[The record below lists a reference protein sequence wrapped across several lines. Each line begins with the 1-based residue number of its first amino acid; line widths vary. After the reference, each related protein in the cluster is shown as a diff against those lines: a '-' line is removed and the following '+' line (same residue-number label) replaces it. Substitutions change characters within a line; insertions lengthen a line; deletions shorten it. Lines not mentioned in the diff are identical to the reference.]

1 MLSRERAMRIRGLAL
16 AAAALCVALP
26 AQLRAQPRPNPVTIS
41 EPAIEELPEVEGTGL
56 CAASALSPPGDVEEH
71 FYVAGVSDDPSEL
84 DKRVAYIDKV
94 NAFMEEFKDTRL
106 EYVVRT
112 LLDLS
117 NNNTTNS
124 DPNSTPLSFGDYT
137 EVMSPTCKEGGC
149 DFPWNSH
156 GTDQPFGSRLRG
168 FLRVPAELA
177 GLPVH
182 IGFYADDAVSL
193 SFFDKVD
200 GMQPVMIRPPALGL
214 PTYRVTN
221 TVTFEKP
228 GLYPL
233 EILYAELWEHAAL
246 EMSFFVGE
254 FDDFEL
260 GARVEGSTNLKEAN
274 FTLFQP
280 AQFYQTLSGSP
291 SFPDI
296 EQCQQCVRAFAGR
309 PGNAQCD
316 SGYYCNEAALCAPC
330 DTAYF
335 CGEECSPCAGD
346 TPFCINTNGNRE
358 CGQCRNNADCR
369 DGFSCDPETHVCNEC
384 NEDPDCPR
392 GEICVEHSCTPCNTP
407 DRCAGNSCNCC
418 PNGING
424 TQMDCAAVE
433 PGGIE
438 MCVECLTD
446 AQCPDGKRC
455 HTPTGHCVDTIPENA
470 QPNCCGEGCVDCML
484 PEDPNDP
491 QTPPVP
497 FCLPGPVGT
506 ACAACRNDMD
516 CAEGQY
522 CLSGECKEC
531 VKDRRCGL
539 RCDSCGEDTPFC
551 LGQFAENAVCVRC
564 TSDEQCAGTT
574 CNPETHE
581 CDPGCMASCG
591 EATPYCDGVKC
602 VECYAD
608 TQCPCGNTCD
618 LATNTC
624 DISCKSNVDCLGN
637 EHCRWTD
644 EADAKECALG
654 PMPDNVA
661 CGGTL
666 AEICSVSVVG
676 QKGPNPRAAALLTL
690 AMLALLER
698 QRRRRSGG
706 AS

>member
-1 MLSRERAMRIRGLAL
+1 MHIRGLAL

-26 AQLRAQPRPNPVTIS
+26 ATLRAQLRPEPVTIS
-41 EPAIEELPEVEGTGL
+41 EPAIQALPEVEGTGL
-56 CAASALSPPGDVEEH
+56 CAASALSSRNEAESH
-71 FYVAGVSDDPSEL
+71 FYVPGVDPEVIDMTERLPFIEKLNDFIDDRKE
-84 DKRVAYIDKV
+84 
-94 NAFMEEFKDTRL
+94 TRL
-106 EYVVRT
+106 EYVIRT
-112 LLDLS
+112 LLDFS
-117 NNNTTNS
+117 NNNTNNA
-124 DPNSTPLSFGDYT
+124 DPMAGGPLSFGDFT
-137 EVMSPTCKEGGC
+137 GVMAPMCSKEGGC

-168 FLRVPAELA
+168 FLRVPAELE
-177 GLPVH
+177 GRPVH

-193 SFFDKVD
+193 SFFDRVT
-200 GMQPVMIRPPALGL
+200 GMKPVIVRPPFVGL

-221 TVTFEKP
+221 AVTFEKA
-228 GLYPL
+228 GLYPF
-233 EILYAELWEHAAL
+233 EVLYAELWEHAAL
-246 EMSFFVGE
+246 EMSFLVGE

-260 GARVEGSTNLKEAN
+260 GARETGSVNLKDVG
-274 FTLFQP
+274 FTLFEP

-296 EQCQQCVRAFAGR
+296 DQCQQCSRAFAGL

-316 SGYYCNEAALCAPC
+316 TGYYCNEAALCAPC
-330 DTAYF
+330 DTAYY
-335 CGEECSPCAGD
+335 CGESCSRCEGEAQ
-346 TPFCINTNGNRE
+346 FCIDVNGNRQ
-358 CGQCRNNADCR
+358 CAQCRTSADCEG
-369 DGFSCDPETHVCNEC
+369 GFVCDPETHEC
-384 NEDPDCPR
+384 KEEYECETDADCLR
-392 GEICVEHSCTPCNTP
+392 GKICVERTCVVCDTA

-433 PGGIE
+433 PGGDP
-438 MCVECLTD
+438 MCVECLED
-446 AQCPDGKRC
+446 AQCPAGKRC
-455 HTPTGHCVDTIPENA
+455 HTPTGHCVDAIPENA
-470 QPNCCGEGCVDCML
+470 QPNCCGEGCVDCAH

-491 QTPPVP
+491 QTPPVD
-497 FCLPGPVGT
+497 FCLPGPIGT

-539 RCDSCGEDTPFC
+539 RCDSCGDDTPFC
-551 LGQFAENAVCVRC
+551 FGQFAETATCVRC

-574 CNPETHE
+574 CNPETHTCE
-581 CDPGCMASCG
+581 PGCLATCG
-591 EATPYCDGVKC
+591 EDTPFCDGEKC

-624 DISCKSNVDCLGN
+624 DVSCKSNVDCLGN

-676 QKGPNPRAAALLTL
+676 QKGGDPRPAGLLALAA
-690 AMLALLER
+690 LALLER
-698 QRRRRSGG
+698 KRRQRRGG
-706 AS
+706 VS